1 MNEIKHNWKKWVY
14 WFILGVAI
22 ITFYKLLDN
31 FSQISNIVSNFFN
44 VISPFFIGVL
54 IAYLLYIPSRKIE
67 GWYRKTKIKI
77 LNKKARIFSVITVYI
92 IAMLLIV
99 LIFNFIFPVLIESL
113 TEFVTN
119 IQSYIEL
126 TINKYNSLPE
136 DSILKS
142 DMVSELIQN
151 IQNVDIKQY
160 INLDRLAQYAK
171 GAINFVTSIFDIFVA
186 FIVSVYVLAGRT
198 EILQFFRRLIKSI
211 CGEKTFK
218 NIEKYF
224 NNTNDIFFGFI
235 SSQLIDAVVVG
246 ILTTIAMSIMQIK
259 YAPLLGFIIG
269 LFNIIPYVGAIIAVA
284 IAIVITLITG
294 GFSQA
299 LWMAIVVIILQQ
311 IDANIINPKIVGN
324 SLKISPLLVMFA
336 ITVGGAYFG
345 ILGMFLAVPVA
356 AVLKILVED
365 FIKYKDKKR
374 EEKEI
379 KNSSQS

>member
-77 LNKKARIFSVITVYI
+77 LNKKARIFSVYI

-345 ILGMFLAVPVA
+345 MLGMFLAVPVA

>member
-77 LNKKARIFSVITVYI
+77 LNKKARIFSVIT
-92 IAMLLIV
+92 MLLIV

-345 ILGMFLAVPVA
+345 MLGMFLAVPVA